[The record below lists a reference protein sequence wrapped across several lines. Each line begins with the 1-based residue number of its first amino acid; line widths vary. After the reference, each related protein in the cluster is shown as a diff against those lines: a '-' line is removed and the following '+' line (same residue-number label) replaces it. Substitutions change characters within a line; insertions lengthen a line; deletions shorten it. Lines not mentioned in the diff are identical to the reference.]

1 MLRRFPV
8 CGLSGSLSRWS
19 LTNDDTE
26 VVALKRILKLF
37 LFSLC
42 LTGVLAGEA
51 AALVQM
57 SFPDYLKEILL
68 NNHALR
74 SSVKAVEANYYA
86 VLAAMGAQRPSLGL
100 NAKGAWLSEMN
111 GEDNYTMGSA
121 GLALTHRIDLSG
133 KYSLDERQ
141 NVLGYEIAR
150 AQFDANVNA
159 LVATAEQTWWSAVL
173 ARENVRLQREILRQR
188 AENHRVTLEKYRQQ
202 LVPKLDVV
210 RSDAQVVEA
219 ETLVKRAETSY
230 NNLLASL
237 SYLAGGLD
245 VEPRNE
251 PLHVPAFDITLSYDE
266 ALKNRPDM
274 RAAQLTLDRAKVVK
288 KLTARG
294 LSPTLDVSLQW
305 TAWADP
311 DMATTPQSHEAQ
323 AGLSL
328 NVPLLDGHRTKYGVL
343 NADRMVQSAEAALD
357 SLKEETRQ
365 DLTVA
370 MNNWKNAE
378 ALEVDKKRQM
388 ARSEEE
394 LRITELMY
402 AEGMGAQIDL
412 INAQTAYRTV
422 RTEYLDA
429 VKSMYVAL
437 VAMRKAVGDYAP
449 NEDGAWKEAV
459 VRYGKGSEV
468 TGEVGLVGLRGERRQ
483 NGEASEKSPAEAK
496 SQKKTESKKKR

>member
-1 MLRRFPV
+1 MVLR
-8 CGLSGSLSRWS
+8 
-19 LTNDDTE
+19 NDDTE

-37 LFSLC
+37 LLSLC
-42 LTGVLAGEA
+42 LTSVLAGEA

-57 SFPDYLKEILL
+57 SFRDYLKEILL

-74 SSVKAVEANYYA
+74 SGVKAVEANYYA

-100 NAKGAWLSEMN
+100 SAKGAWLSEMN

-133 KYSLDERQ
+133 KYSLEERQ

-159 LVATAEQTWWSAVL
+159 LVATAEETWWSAVL

-219 ETLVKRAETSY
+219 ETLVKSAETTYS
-230 NNLLASL
+230 NLLANL

-251 PLHVPAFDITLSYDE
+251 PLHVPAFDMTLSYDE

-294 LSPTLDVSLQW
+294 LSPTLDVNLQW

-311 DMATTPQSHEAQ
+311 DVSATPQSHEAQ

-328 NVPLLDGHRTKYGVL
+328 NVPIFDGHRTKYGVL

-437 VAMRKAVGDYAP
+437 VAMRKAIGDYAP
-449 NEDGAWKEAV
+449 NEDGAWKEAI
-459 VRYGKGSEV
+459 VRYGRGCEV
-468 TGEVGLVGLRGERRQ
+468 AGEVGLAGLRGERRQ
-483 NGEASEKSPAEAK
+483 GEETSAK
-496 SQKKTESKKKR
+496 SSEGAESPKKKR

>member
-1 MLRRFPV
+1 M
-8 CGLSGSLSRWS
+8 
-19 LTNDDTE
+19 
-26 VVALKRILKLF
+26 KRILKLF
-37 LFSLC
+37 LLSLC
-42 LTGVLAGEA
+42 LTSVLAGEA

-57 SFPDYLKEILL
+57 SFRDYLKEILL

-74 SSVKAVEANYYA
+74 SGVKAVEANYYA

-100 NAKGAWLSEMN
+100 SAKGAWLSEMN

-133 KYSLDERQ
+133 KYSLEERQ

-219 ETLVKRAETSY
+219 ETLVKSAETTYS
-230 NNLLASL
+230 NLLANL

-251 PLHVPAFDITLSYDE
+251 PLHVPAFDMTLSYDE

-294 LSPTLDVSLQW
+294 LSPTLDVNLQW

-311 DMATTPQSHEAQ
+311 DVSATPQSHEAQ

-328 NVPLLDGHRTKYGVL
+328 NVPIFDGHRTKYGVL

-437 VAMRKAVGDYAP
+437 VAMRKAIGDYAP
-449 NEDGAWKEAV
+449 NEDGAWKEAI
-459 VRYGKGSEV
+459 VRYGRGCEV
-468 TGEVGLVGLRGERRQ
+468 AGEVGLAGLRGERRQ
-483 NGEASEKSPAEAK
+483 GEETSAK
-496 SQKKTESKKKR
+496 SSEGAESPKKKR

>member
-1 MLRRFPV
+1 M
-8 CGLSGSLSRWS
+8 
-19 LTNDDTE
+19 
-26 VVALKRILKLF
+26 KRILKLF
-37 LFSLC
+37 LLSLC
-42 LTGVLAGEA
+42 LTSVLAGEA

-57 SFPDYLKEILL
+57 SFRDYLKEILL

-74 SSVKAVEANYYA
+74 SGVKAVEANYYA

-100 NAKGAWLSEMN
+100 SAKGAWLSEMN

-141 NVLGYEIAR
+141 NVLGYEITR

-219 ETLVKRAETSY
+219 ETLVKSAETTYS
-230 NNLLASL
+230 NLLANL

-251 PLHVPAFDITLSYDE
+251 PLHVPAFDMTLSYDE

-294 LSPTLDVSLQW
+294 LSPTLDVNLQW

-311 DMATTPQSHEAQ
+311 DVSATPQSHEAQ

-328 NVPLLDGHRTKYGVL
+328 NVPIFDGHQTKYGVL
-343 NADRMVQSAEAALD
+343 NSDRLVQSAEAALD

-365 DLTVA
+365 DIAVA

-378 ALEVDKKRQM
+378 ASEADKKRQM

-437 VAMRKAVGDYAP
+437 VAMRKAIGDYAP

-459 VRYGKGSEV
+459 VRYGKGLEV
-468 TGEVGLVGLRGERRQ
+468 AGEVGLVGLRGERRQ
-483 NGEASEKSPAEAK
+483 GEEASAQSSKGAK
-496 SQKKTESKKKR
+496 SSKGTESSKKKR